1 MVRVI
6 QFCLSG
12 YDKLSNK
19 EVTSRQI
26 NSTHV
31 NDKLDIELSQ
41 SDFTLLC
48 DYKDRPIVQF
58 FEALNIGKHLQDILL
73 YAISYMHLLW
83 SKICSINQL
92 TSYVYYNKNGCMIR
106 IKYTNIFYISIPNI
120 GILNSKIVAYLQ
132 CLWQHQNYCI
142 YENLSHLDLRCTHYK
157 VFTSIFDGDKDT
169 VSLSS
174 LNILIS

>member
-1 MVRVI
+1 MI

-41 SDFTLLC
+41 ADFTLLC

-58 FEALNIGKHLQDILL
+58 FDALNIGKHL
-73 YAISYMHLLW
+73 
-83 SKICSINQL
+83 
-92 TSYVYYNKNGCMIR
+92 
-106 IKYTNIFYISIPNI
+106 
-120 GILNSKIVAYLQ
+120 
-132 CLWQHQNYCI
+132 
-142 YENLSHLDLRCTHYK
+142 
-157 VFTSIFDGDKDT
+157 
-169 VSLSS
+169 
-174 LNILIS
+174 

>member
-73 YAISYMHLLW
+73 YAIG
-83 SKICSINQL
+83 CFNNNQQNEAVAAEKVD
-92 TSYVYYNKNGCMIR
+92 TFSFFER
-106 IKYTNIFYISIPNI
+106 I
-120 GILNSKIVAYLQ
+120 
-132 CLWQHQNYCI
+132 
-142 YENLSHLDLRCTHYK
+142 
-157 VFTSIFDGDKDT
+157 
-169 VSLSS
+169 
-174 LNILIS
+174 